1 MKLFT
6 KKHKKQE
13 ANTSEEK
20 KMPWYKKIGV
30 KLSIVAVVVA
40 SVLIPTTE
48 AVFAEQITK
57 HYMYYYVDVDGYSH
71 VDEPMFTWNGTP
83 TYCIQP
89 SAHMPGP
96 LGGGTGSSVTTGDVF
111 SKTSLDSY
119 GGLTSDLKK
128 KINAISYY
136 GYGYTGRGS
145 ADYYFAAQS
154 LIWELCGAPSY
165 WYDKQATIDA
175 CRNEI
180 MNSVN
185 KYLNYTSESPNFRM
199 TDNQTGQTVSEGS
212 SIDFSKATIGKTYTI
227 TDTKGILGNFTV
239 TQNDFGNRAVVSGNK
254 ITVTIDESDYLVQ
267 RTISFKRNLEAD
279 IDRGESV
286 IIYSSAY
293 QNQFVVG
300 NLVGSG
306 TSTTV
311 KLTGS
316 GVPVDLS
323 KVNEAGEAIAGASL
337 SLYRVNG
344 STESFI
350 TSFTSTTSPQ
360 YLELCPGTY
369 KLVETNAPKGYYVS
383 QPITFT
389 VEKKPYETQLFRM
402 TDKAIKI
409 GINKIGDTS
418 SEPVVGA
425 HLTVTD
431 QKNNMIYEFDT
442 TGGLVEIPSNILEA
456 GKKYFINETYNPP
469 GYFALSQEVMI
480 EVPLYAPAESELTDG
495 VKGYNVLD
503 EEIDYRVTKVD
514 ADTREQ
520 IKGATMQVID
530 SNKNVIDEWVTDGS
544 EHRIPKEKLT
554 VGKMYSIHEAKA
566 PAGYYTMAKD
576 ITFTVTSTARGTNTL
591 IAEDRAIS
599 ILVTKTNESE
609 AALAGAT
616 LVVYD
621 SQHNEL
627 DRWVSGNDSHKLK
640 NLSDGEK
647 YYIEELASATG
658 YYPTTSSKE
667 FTVEAKSV
675 QAQEKSTNISFINHE
690 IQLYVRKQNSKT
702 KEYMAGA
709 TLEVIDDET
718 NEVVD
723 TIVTETEK
731 VQIKNLKAGKSYT
744 VHESDSVDGFYYPDS
759 DVHFTVPATWEEAS
773 KMDDSEFIITVQ
785 DAPIN
790 FNIIKRDASTQEYVG
805 GALLAIYANQDDT
818 EPLYTWTTNAE
829 EPEKISDKIQLKAGK
844 TYYIKELDT
853 ATGYYLN
860 SAIQEVTI
868 PVQNPGRTLTADFY
882 NIPIKWNIKKTDMDG
897 NTLTTSE
904 DGTYFTLE
912 VYDTNGSEDSI
923 DDDTLITTLETNDKD
938 YKKKGYFDMQTY
950 IDQGLIKGGDKYR
963 IHEASAAN
971 GYRLAQ
977 DVIVTIENSGET
989 DTILSTV
996 KDEEISVGIMK
1007 VNENGDLLTQVS
1019 AIVDGKAKQ
1028 VGFELTIYDEETGE
1042 EVLSFNTKDEDYAKK
1057 GYKDVSKYLS
1067 AAKSYVVKETSL
1079 PKGYYQAKDYS
1090 FTVDSLEYTEVNG
1103 KTIGIIK
1110 MVDPTIKAQFRK
1122 ENQYGD
1128 VVFGTYGEG
1137 FKFQILDTN
1146 GTDDT
1151 SDDYVVGTIDT
1162 YTDSHN
1168 DGGWIEIGQ
1177 YLQEART
1184 YRIHEYYAPVGYELS
1199 STDAYVTTPSYYA
1212 EEKDGTVI
1220 NVVLSQ

>member
-1 MKLFT
+1 
-6 KKHKKQE
+6 
-13 ANTSEEK
+13 
-20 KMPWYKKIGV
+20 
-30 KLSIVAVVVA
+30 
-40 SVLIPTTE
+40 
-48 AVFAEQITK
+48 
-57 HYMYYYVDVDGYSH
+57 
-71 VDEPMFTWNGTP
+71 
-83 TYCIQP
+83 
-89 SAHMPGP
+89 
-96 LGGGTGSSVTTGDVF
+96 
-111 SKTSLDSY
+111 
-119 GGLTSDLKK
+119 
-128 KINAISYY
+128 
-136 GYGYTGRGS
+136 
-145 ADYYFAAQS
+145 
-154 LIWELCGAPSY
+154 
-165 WYDKQATIDA
+165 
-175 CRNEI
+175 
-180 MNSVN
+180 
-185 KYLNYTSESPNFRM
+185 
-199 TDNQTGQTVSEGS
+199 
-212 SIDFSKATIGKTYTI
+212 
-227 TDTKGILGNFTV
+227 
-239 TQNDFGNRAVVSGNK
+239 
-254 ITVTIDESDYLVQ
+254 
-267 RTISFKRNLEAD
+267 
-279 IDRGESV
+279 
-286 IIYSSAY
+286 
-293 QNQFVVG
+293 
-300 NLVGSG
+300 
-306 TSTTV
+306 
-311 KLTGS
+311 
-316 GVPVDLS
+316 
-323 KVNEAGEAIAGASL
+323 
-337 SLYRVNG
+337 
-344 STESFI
+344 
-350 TSFTSTTSPQ
+350 
-360 YLELCPGTY
+360 
-369 KLVETNAPKGYYVS
+369 
-383 QPITFT
+383 
-389 VEKKPYETQLFRM
+389 
-402 TDKAIKI
+402 
-409 GINKIGDTS
+409 
-418 SEPVVGA
+418 
-425 HLTVTD
+425 
-431 QKNNMIYEFDT
+431 
-442 TGGLVEIPSNILEA
+442 
-456 GKKYFINETYNPP
+456 
-469 GYFALSQEVMI
+469 
-480 EVPLYAPAESELTDG
+480 
-495 VKGYNVLD
+495 
-503 EEIDYRVTKVD
+503 
-514 ADTREQ
+514 
-520 IKGATMQVID
+520 
-530 SNKNVIDEWVTDGS
+530 
-544 EHRIPKEKLT
+544 
-554 VGKMYSIHEAKA
+554 MYSIHEAKA

-627 DRWVSGNDSHKLK
+627 DRWVSGNDSNKLK